1 MKVLIIGDQHFKVE
15 LPYGTAFEDGRRA
28 EWDSVIDMITTKA
41 RECDAVVL
49 MGDNLNTRHNH
60 SSVIKDFISF
70 LKRFG
75 DKEIHILVGNHEKY
89 GESSALDFLEKIDH
103 PLWNVYTKTKN
114 EVAIAGKKATFCPF
128 LTPQM
133 VGATD
138 NKEGATKAVKEMTGG
153 DYLFLHQG
161 VTGGKVH
168 GTWVDLFNEIVLPTA
183 SLEKK
188 YKKIFTGHI
197 HTHQNVTENTM
208 ITGSIFTA
216 EVGEHGK
223 SVFVLDTDTDTI
235 TTIPLPVRGI
245 YGVENPSIK
254 TLDGI
259 PKNSIVKCT
268 LTKKDLDVGQI
279 TEKLS
284 LFDAGLLVENYPRER
299 KKVYFEKGGID
310 LSVDNLLK
318 IFAENRGIQYNDI
331 KEGFDIIS
339 RL

>member
-1 MKVLIIGDQHFKVE
+1 MKVLIVGDIHLRVE
-15 LPYGTAFEDGRRA
+15 LPYGNAVEDGRMG
-28 EWDSVIDMITTKA
+28 EWDDVLDKIVNTSTH
-41 RECDAVVL
+41 CDAVVL
-49 MGDNLNTRHNH
+49 MGDVLNTRHNH
-60 SSVIKDFISF
+60 SSVNTALVTF
-70 LKRFG
+70 LKRLEG
-75 DKEIHILVGNHEKY
+75 KNIYIISGNHCRY
-89 GESSALDFLEKIDH
+89 GERTGLDFLKEIGYPTWH
-103 PLWNVYTKTKN
+103 VYTEITNGIMLGDK
-114 EVAIAGKKATFCPF
+114 VATFSPF

-138 NKEGATKAVKEMTGG
+138 NKDGATKAVKEMAGG

-168 GTWVDLFNEIVLPTA
+168 GTWVDLFNEIVLSTA
-183 SLEKK
+183 ALEKK
-188 YKKIFTGHI
+188 YKKVFTGHI

-223 SVFVLDTDTDTI
+223 NVFVLDTETNEVETV
-235 TTIPLPVRGI
+235 PLPVRGI

-279 TEKLS
+279 TEKLTS
-284 LFDAGLLVENYPRER
+284 FDAGLLVENYPRER
-299 KKVYFEKGGID
+299 KKVHFDKGGID